1 MKRNHENDEME
12 PYIVDDVLQI
22 LANKIVRY
30 KKFDA
35 FFSSH
40 VHKRL
45 YDVDPMIKKDKLIQF
60 NFFDCSNFFCTTKQY
75 ACLLMT
81 LEFLLSNSITSPF
94 PIVCVRQIS

>member
-75 ACLLMT
+75 APEINYLVS
-81 LEFLLSNSITSPF
+81 SNSKKKFIKKNNY
-94 PIVCVRQIS
+94 